1 MEEFSHIYAKLC
13 NGLLPKEYHLLGDTA
28 YPLDTFIIVPFK
40 DTGHLSREQK
50 KFNLRLSSTRVV
62 IEQAFGRLKGIFRRL
77 KYLNIITLAYFK
89 FVVTASCVLHNIII
103 REKLLLD
110 YEASEYCNEASP
122 EPAAQT
128 PAKAQVYPGH
138 SKAKEPVTAQPLPQA
153 DVPPASQR
161 TRTELT
167 SQEVT
172 NKYVSRGIA
181 VVPGQ
186 GSL

>member
-1 MEEFSHIYAKLC
+1 MRRYCRENPVKYSLLSAARVSIHRDTDERATHRSPPRAAAETESAKS
-13 NGLLPKEYHLLGDTA
+13 GSAGFART
-28 YPLDTFIIVPFK
+28 
-40 DTGHLSREQK
+40 
-50 KFNLRLSSTRVV
+50 
-62 IEQAFGRLKGIFRRL
+62 
-77 KYLNIITLAYFK
+77 
-89 FVVTASCVLHNIII
+89 SCA
-103 REKLLLD
+103 D
-110 YEASEYCNEASP
+110 SG
-122 EPAAQT
+122 
-128 PAKAQVYPGH
+128 KAQVYPGH